1 MTNPQSENPLV
12 MISASLLGSAFG
24 FIEYA
29 GDVGMSVLL
38 GITSAF
44 GVWLFNKAIKPWLE
58 KKWKKH

>member
-1 MTNPQSENPLV
+1 MTNTTPSHPLV
-12 MISASLLGSAFG
+12 MFGASIMGSAFG

-29 GDVGMSVLL
+29 GDIGMSMLL

-44 GVWLFNKAIKPWLE
+44 GVWMFNRFLKPRLE